1 MALFEIDLQM
11 NWDNALSYLL
21 SLSFYCRDLREPIS
35 LSSVVE
41 PTLFDLWQTISGDWN
56 SVTWRLTAL
65 FTFLVLSSG
74 SRLTDYKHQETNWQ
88 DNAHHHTTKPSRNN
102 TPLMVLHSSRGQ
114 INIKKNYPEYIYISN
129 CREKVTRWSLIDMW
143 WWNCVYHFLLLSIAR
158 QISCSFVRL
167 FLLRFHEI
175 LGFEKRPMP
184 PIDTWKLW
192 PWFFF
197 PYNSATLSGQDR
209 RHFIAVAVNYWFQIH
224 GD

>member
-1 MALFEIDLQM
+1 MSRFKGANF
-11 NWDNALSYLL
+11 S
-21 SLSFYCRDLREPIS
+21 
-35 LSSVVE
+35 SSVVE
-41 PTLFDLWQTISGDWN
+41 PTLFDLWQTISGDWE

-114 INIKKNYPEYIYISN
+114 INKKKNYPEYIYISN
-129 CREKVTRWSLIDMW
+129 CIDMMMELCLPFPFTIHCQA
-143 WWNCVYHFLLLSIAR
+143 NF
-158 QISCSFVRL
+158 L
-167 FLLRFHEI
+167 FLSASVSPEI
-175 LGFEKRPMP
+175 SWNIGLWKETNASYN
-184 PIDTWKLW
+184 DTWKLW

-197 PYNSATLSGQDR
+197 PYYSATLSGQDR

>member
-1 MALFEIDLQM
+1 MVSQNLYKSIWFRVNMALFEIDLQM

-41 PTLFDLWQTISGDWN
+41 PTLFDLWQTISGDWK

-114 INIKKNYPEYIYISN
+114 INKKKLPRVHIYI
-129 CREKVTRWSLIDMW
+129 
-143 WWNCVYHFLLLSIAR
+143 
-158 QISCSFVRL
+158 
-167 FLLRFHEI
+167 
-175 LGFEKRPMP
+175 
-184 PIDTWKLW
+184 
-192 PWFFF
+192 
-197 PYNSATLSGQDR
+197 
-209 RHFIAVAVNYWFQIH
+209 
-224 GD
+224 

>member
-1 MALFEIDLQM
+1 MPYHIFFH
-11 NWDNALSYLL
+11 YP
-21 SLSFYCRDLREPIS
+21 FIS
-35 LSSVVE
+35 RFKGANFSSSVVE
-41 PTLFDLWQTISGDWN
+41 PTLFDLWQTISRDWK

-114 INIKKNYPEYIYISN
+114 INKKKNYPEYIYISN
-129 CREKVTRWSLIDMW
+129 CRKKVTRWSLIDMW

-158 QISCSFVRL
+158 QISFPSCVCFSWDFMKYWALKRDQC
-167 FLLRFHEI
+167 LLLIHENYG
-175 LGFEKRPMP
+175 L
-184 PIDTWKLW
+184 D
-192 PWFFF
+192 FFS
-197 PYNSATLSGQDR
+197 PYYSATLSGQDR

>member
-1 MALFEIDLQM
+1 MVSQNLYKSIWFRVNMALFEIDLQM

-41 PTLFDLWQTISGDWN
+41 PTLFDLWQTISGDWE

-74 SRLTDYKHQETNWQ
+74 SCLTDYKHQETNWQ

-114 INIKKNYPEYIYISN
+114 INKKKITQSIYIYLIA
-129 CREKVTRWSLIDMW
+129 EKKWQD
-143 WWNCVYHFLLLSIAR
+143 
-158 QISCSFVRL
+158 
-167 FLLRFHEI
+167 
-175 LGFEKRPMP
+175 G
-184 PIDTWKLW
+184 
-192 PWFFF
+192 PW
-197 PYNSATLSGQDR
+197 
-209 RHFIAVAVNYWFQIH
+209 
-224 GD
+224 